1 MALTSVIK
9 YEGGNSVFVW
19 KHPSKNFNV
28 GSQLIVHESQE
39 AVFMMNGEVLEVFGP
54 GKHVLETE
62 NLPFI
67 KQLQKVATGG
77 KSAFHCECYFINLT
91 EQMAIKWGTDSKI
104 SYLDPEY
111 NFPLEIGACG
121 QMSLAVSNS
130 AKLLIK
136 LVGTTKSLTQAELV
150 QYFRA
155 FLMNRIKSIIPS
167 TIIEKKT
174 SIFSIDQHLGEL
186 SEAIKPILS
195 DDFYDYGID
204 LKSFHI
210 TTIAKP
216 DDDPNYRKFKDLHFR
231 KVTDVAEAELNQKV
245 SIINE
250 QTKAQQTVIE
260 AEATAK
266 KRQLEGYT
274 YQQERG
280 FDVASEMANN
290 DAVAQM
296 NNVGIGM
303 GMMAGIG
310 GTLGQHVGS
319 MASVAMQEAKQPSVS
334 NAGVC
339 MACGHHLNIGAA
351 FCEKCGTRVPRVAR
365 CVNCGAELSEEAVF
379 CSKCGTRRNDR

>member
-9 YEGGNSVFVW
+9 YEGDNTTFVW
-19 KHPSKNFNV
+19 KHPSIDFNV

-54 GKHVLETE
+54 GRHVLETE

-67 KQLQKVATGG
+67 KQLQKLSTGG
-77 KSAFHCECYFINLT
+77 KSAFHCECYFVNLT

-130 AKLLIK
+130 TKLLIK
-136 LVGTTKSLTQAELV
+136 LVGTTKSLTQADLTT
-150 QYFRA
+150 YFRA

-167 TIIEKKT
+167 VIIENKI
-174 SIFSIDQHLGEL
+174 SIFSIDQYLTAI
-186 SEAIKPILS
+186 SDAIKPLLA

-204 LKSFHI
+204 LKSFLI
-210 TTIAKP
+210 TTVVKP
-216 DDDPNYRKFKDLHFR
+216 DDDPNFKKFKELHYR

-260 AEATAK
+260 AEAIAK

-274 YQQERG
+274 YQQEKG
-280 FDVASEMANN
+280 FEVASEMAKN
-290 DAVAQM
+290 DAVAQL

-303 GMMAGIG
+303 GMMTGVG
-310 GTLGQHVGS
+310 GTLGQQVGS
-319 MASVAMQEAKQPSVS
+319 MASSAMQGVAGSVATNGIVCAS
-334 NAGVC
+334 CGYPLKPNA
-339 MACGHHLNIGAA
+339 L
-351 FCEKCGTRVPRVAR
+351 FCEKCGTKVNTTAK
-365 CVNCGAELSEEAVF
+365 CSNCGSELSDGANF
-379 CSKCGTRRNDR
+379 CPICGTRRG

>member
-9 YEGGNSVFVW
+9 YEGDNSVFVW
-19 KHPSKNFNV
+19 KYPATDFNN

-39 AVFMMNGEVLEVFGP
+39 AIFMMNGEVLEVFGP

-67 KQLQKVATGG
+67 KQLQRVATGG
-77 KSAFHCECYFINLT
+77 RSTFHCECYFVNLT

-104 SYLDPEY
+104 TYMDPEY

-130 AKLLIK
+130 TKLLIK
-136 LVGTTKSLTQAELV
+136 IVGTTKSLTQATLTS
-150 QYFRA
+150 YFRA

-167 TIIEKKT
+167 IIISKKI
-174 SIFSIDQHLGEL
+174 SIFNIDQYLGEI
-186 SEAIKPILS
+186 SEAILPLLEN
-195 DDFYDYGID
+195 DFDNYGID
-204 LKSFHI
+204 LRTFLI
-210 TTIAKP
+210 TTVLKP
-216 DDDPNYRKFKDLHFR
+216 DEDPNFRKFKELHYR
-231 KVTDVAEAELNQKV
+231 KITDVAEAELNQRV

-250 QTKAQQTVIE
+250 QTKAQKTMIE
-260 AEATAK
+260 AEAIAK

-280 FDVASEMANN
+280 FDVASEMAKN

-303 GMMAGIG
+303 GMMTGIG
-310 GTLGQHVGS
+310 GTLGQQVGT
-319 MASVAMQEAKQPSVS
+319 MATSAMQG
-334 NAGVC
+334 AGRPNITNESRCV
-339 MACGHHLNIGAA
+339 ACGHQLNPGAI
-351 FCEKCGTRVPRVAR
+351 FCEKCGTKVNNTCK
-365 CVNCGAELSEEAVF
+365 CVNCGAELSEEAIF
-379 CSKCGTRRNDR
+379 CSKCGTRRG